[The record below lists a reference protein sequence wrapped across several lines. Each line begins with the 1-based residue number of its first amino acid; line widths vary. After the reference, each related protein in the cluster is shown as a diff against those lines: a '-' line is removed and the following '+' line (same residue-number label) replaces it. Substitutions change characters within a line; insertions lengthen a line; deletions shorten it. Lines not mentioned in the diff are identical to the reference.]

1 MQYDICLKC
10 ASLDI
15 FVAALLPF
23 DLATSSGELITASHD
38 HALQYVGRVIQTPA
52 VIDVEGNV
60 TAEPVYYGGEYA
72 ILRAKASIL
81 SRIMAATLTGIMVV
95 PLPAGCPTFGDWQPV
110 PAVDLDRL
118 RAEACDRIDTVAE
131 LRCNQVITPGS
142 AQMARYQRKEG
153 QARAYL
159 AAIAAGQVPLEP
171 AALAAFEASFPAVYG
186 EVGITADTPEAVAR
200 TIVAMAD
207 AWWTYGDAVELAR
220 LAGKRAVEAAGTPA
234 AVTDALEAVAWPPAP
249 ANDAGSAI

>member
-1 MQYDICLKC
+1 MQYDVCLKC
-10 ASLDI
+10 ASIDAL
-15 FVAALLPF
+15 VAALLSF
-23 DLATSSGELITASHD
+23 GLATPDGDFITASHD

-52 VIDVEGNV
+52 VIDAEGNV
-60 TAEPVYYGGEYA
+60 TAEPVSYDGEYA
-72 ILRAKASIL
+72 ILRAEDSLL
-81 SRIMAATLTGIMVV
+81 SRIMAATLTGVTVV
-95 PLPAGCPTFGDWQPV
+95 PLPAGCPTFGDWRPV

-118 RAEACDRIDTVAE
+118 RAEACDRIDNMAE

-159 AAIAAGQVPLEP
+159 AACASGQVPLEP
-171 AALAAFEASFPAVYG
+171 AALAAFEAAFPAVYG

-220 LAGKRAVEAAGTPA
+220 LAGKRAVEAAGTPTAVTA
-234 AVTDALEAVAWPPAP
+234 AVESVAWPPVP